1 MDVLSLIGEG
11 EEQPPQARKPR
22 GRPRARGRGISE
34 RPTLN
39 AMDVLSLIGERDEQ
53 PPQAINARGRPRAN
67 GRGRGN
73 RGRPVASA
81 MDVLALIGEEDEQPP
96 HARKPRGRPKG
107 KARGAHKQRHL
118 QSVENKQKVLRF
130 QMQRF
135 NTSGRA
141 VNVDG
146 LMLDAAPRLGKKG
159 RRPKPKVGK
168 CGWKVSCLKPC

>member
-11 EEQPPQARKPR
+11 EEQPPQARTPH

-81 MDVLALIGEEDEQPP
+81 MDVLALIGEEDEHPP
-96 HARKPRGRPKG
+96 FKATKGLKRGG
-107 KARGAHKQRHL
+107 LKARPMAHMGSGVDRAP
-118 QSVENKQKVLRF
+118 R
-130 QMQRF
+130 
-135 NTSGRA
+135 TSGKRYA
-141 VNVDG
+141 FRCRG
-146 LMLDAAPRLGKKG
+146 LTPQ
-159 RRPKPKVGK
+159 VGLSTWM
-168 CGWKVSCLKPC
+168 G

>member
-11 EEQPPQARKPR
+11 EEQPPQARTPH

-96 HARKPRGRPKG
+96 FKAKRPKAGRPKG
-107 KARGAHKQRHL
+107 KAKGSHGQRRR
-118 QSVENKQKVLRF
+118 QSVENKRKALRF

-146 LMLDAAPRLGKKG
+146 LMLDAAPRLGRWAPWVAC
-159 RRPKPKVGK
+159 RR
-168 CGWKVSCLKPC
+168 SS

>member
-1 MDVLSLIGEG
+1 MDVLSLIWEG
-11 EEQPPQARKPR
+11 EEQPPQARKLR

-34 RPTLN
+34 RPTLT

-96 HARKPRGRPKG
+96 SEIGH
-107 KARGAHKQRHL
+107 
-118 QSVENKQKVLRF
+118 VLNETP
-130 QMQRF
+130 M
-135 NTSGRA
+135 SALIGG
-141 VNVDG
+141 D
-146 LMLDAAPRLGKKG
+146 GKKYG
-159 RRPKPKVGK
+159 YPKEVFKRLLDGVGQ
-168 CGWKVSCLKPC
+168 